1 MDILGIDIGGS
12 GIKGAIV
19 DTTKGV
25 LKTERHRIPTPQ
37 PATPEAVIDTVDEI
51 IDFFKWNA
59 PVGCG
64 FPSAIVDEV
73 VMTASN
79 IDEGWLGKNAS
90 IEITKNTGCPT
101 HLINDVDAAGFAE
114 VTYGAGKGVKGTIMM
129 VAAGTGIGTALFHD
143 GELFP
148 NTELGHLI
156 LHGDIAE
163 KYAAN
168 SARKRENL
176 SWKEWGGRFN
186 EYLNHVDFLFWPDL
200 FIMGGGV
207 SKHHEEYFKYF
218 DIRPK
223 IVPAK
228 MRNEAGIIG
237 AALYAQLK
245 EFPDGKASS

>member
-1 MDILGIDIGGS
+1 MEILGIDIGGS

-25 LKTERHRIPTPQ
+25 LLTERHRIATPQ
-37 PATPEAVIDTVDEI
+37 PATPSAVIDTVDEI
-51 IDFFKWNA
+51 IDHFNWNA

-79 IDEGWLGKNAS
+79 IDKGWLGKNAS
-90 IEITKNTGCPT
+90 VEITKNTGCPA
-101 HLINDVDAAGFAE
+101 HLINDVDAAGLAE
-114 VTYGAGKGVKGTIMM
+114 VTYGAGKGVSGKVLMI
-129 VAAGTGIGTALFHD
+129 AAGTGIGSALFHD
-143 GELFP
+143 GQLFP

-168 SARKRENL
+168 SARKREEL
-176 SWKEWGGRFN
+176 SWEEWGGRFS

-207 SKHHEEYFKYF
+207 SKYHEEYFKYF
-218 DIRPK
+218 DIRPE
-223 IVPAK
+223 IVPAQ
-228 MRNEAGIIG
+228 MLNEAGIIG

-245 EFPDGKASS
+245 EFP